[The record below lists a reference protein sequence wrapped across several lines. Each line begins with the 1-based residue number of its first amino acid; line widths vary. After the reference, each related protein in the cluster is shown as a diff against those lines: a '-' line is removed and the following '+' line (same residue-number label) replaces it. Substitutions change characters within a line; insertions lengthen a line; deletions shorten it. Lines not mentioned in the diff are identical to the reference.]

1 VGRRTIFL
9 FLVVAGC
16 SSTLDT
22 ADGGDA
28 AADAHKD
35 SHVVFEATVDEPAP
49 THTASG
55 RVVDSTGAPWPS
67 ARMQICASICYQSTA
82 GTDGTFSMNIGK
94 VDTYAVDATGA
105 ATDGRSASRTVY
117 SHLIDQD
124 VVLGDIVVEETG
136 AGQALSA
143 PKDVAIDAD
152 LTLLA
157 VDPSALALPAG
168 VTSAYAAGVR
178 VAKAAFPTYD
188 TAGKTVVAMWALN
201 PFSAKS
207 SKPVAVTIKNSFGL
221 AANAKLAMRAVDD
234 TTGLLLAEIPMT
246 VSSDAMT
253 ITTDSGGLDRLT
265 WIVLVQ

>member
-1 VGRRTIFL
+1 MGPRVIFL
-9 FLVVAGC
+9 ALLAGC
-16 SSTLDT
+16 SNAPDN
-22 ADGGDA
+22 APDA
-28 AADAHKD
+28 AADAHHD
-35 SHVVFEATVDEPAP
+35 THVVYEAAIDEPTPA
-49 THTASG
+49 HTATG
-55 RVVDSTGAPWPS
+55 RVVDSAGAPWPS
-67 ARMQICASICYQSTA
+67 ARMQICASICYAFTA
-82 GTDGTFSMNIGK
+82 GSDGTFSASIGQSN
-94 VDTYAVDATGA
+94 TYAVDATGA

-117 SHLIDQD
+117 SRLIDQD
-124 VVLGDIVVEETG
+124 VALGDIVVQETG

-143 PKDVAIDAD
+143 PKDVAVDAD

-157 VDPSALALPAG
+157 VDPSALTLPAG

-178 VAKAAFPTYD
+178 VASPAFPTYD
-188 TAGKTVVAMWALN
+188 VSGKTVLAMWALN

-207 SKPVAVTIKNSFGL
+207 SKPVAVTIKNGFGL

-246 VSSDAMT
+246 VSSDAST